1 MGHAGNAADL
11 STVPT
16 QQQRLSQQSLENT
29 SEPIPQVEHQ
39 VPEDQQYSEADRTAY
54 WQYYGKPQCILA
66 YAQLIWFT
74 AMTVLGDGLG
84 CCKQ

>member
-16 QQQRLSQQSLENT
+16 QQQRLSQQSAEST
-29 SEPIPQVEHQ
+29 SKPISHVEHQ
-39 VPEDQQYSEADRTAY
+39 VPEDQQYSEADWTAY
-54 WQYYGKPQCILA
+54 WQYYGKPQCIA
-66 YAQLIWFT
+66 VYAQLTLFI
-74 AMTVLGDGLG
+74 AMTILCE